1 MIINKLQDFFAEI
14 ESLSAREQEY
24 IADSLL
30 DDVKWLLSWLH
41 SQKELEVL
49 ADEAFREFEQGETS
63 IDW

>member
-1 MIINKLQDFFAEI
+1 MIINKLQDFFTEI

-41 SQKELEVL
+41 SQKELEAL
-49 ADEAFREFEQGETS
+49 ADEALQEFEQGETS